1 MKYKYAL
8 ITDNS
13 LQWFSFI
20 IALSESDDILES
32 YHIDS
37 KMNNEYLT
45 NLFNRQTS
53 FFSKMLTLPTHQ
65 TDWYSGIWISEYDFL
80 RVRKMT
86 ELWPALEE
94 YERLGKLK

>member
-45 NLFNRQTS
+45 NKLVKVRTEASQKTCMS
-53 FFSKMLTLPTHQ
+53 YDYDPTP
-65 TDWYSGIWISEYDFL
+65 SGE
-80 RVRKMT
+80 
-86 ELWPALEE
+86 
-94 YERLGKLK
+94 ERLVNIKKIIDDTDNI